1 MFFLLIYKLSK
12 ILNKNINL
20 FFTLLLKNVN
30 LLAILIL
37 VSNMRK
43 GMVMN
48 INGWPVIEKLL
59 LRRRKNQ
66 SDLARLLGVSPA
78 AITQIKQGDFQL
90 GVFALDKIMHYLGAT
105 PEEQDDIYTRVIQNR
120 YFDKLDSG
128 IIFRIIII
136 RRDER

>member
-1 MFFLLIYKLSK
+1 MLIYKLSK
-12 ILNKNINL
+12 ILNKNIN
-20 FFTLLLKNVN
+20 FVFTLLLRNVN
-30 LLAILIL
+30 LLAILIS

-128 IIFRIIII
+128 IICRIIII
-136 RRDER
+136 RRDERRE

>member
-1 MFFLLIYKLSK
+1 
-12 ILNKNINL
+12 
-20 FFTLLLKNVN
+20 
-30 LLAILIL
+30 
-37 VSNMRK
+37 
-43 GMVMN
+43 MN

-128 IIFRIIII
+128 IICRIIII
-136 RRDER
+136 RRDERREQ

>member
-1 MFFLLIYKLSK
+1 MLIYKLSK
-12 ILNKNINL
+12 ILNKNIN
-20 FFTLLLKNVN
+20 FVFTLLLKNVN
-30 LLAILIL
+30 LLAILIS

-128 IIFRIIII
+128 IICRIIII
-136 RRDER
+136 RRDERRE